1 MNKIKMSIVLAVLL
15 LAIPFAGI
23 ATDATDSTGNTTGT
37 YTVFYNDGTGWG
49 YQVVNDVFDGAQ
61 AVKETSVWQT
71 GDVMVGKNTG
81 GTWASPDTNY
91 GDITTFMG
99 KTETSEKIWNV
110 FVYINNQWVAGSSNI
125 GYYAC
130 FSDYYAEWKTAN
142 IALYYGASTTDVPA
156 SLNTASAENLSSI
169 TEIMY
174 YDEDAEEYVYDESF
188 AVTFFIK
195 INVSDVTPSIATDG
209 ISVSDLFDGKT
220 IVGYG
225 STVYLALKQ
234 ALGSDVSGIDSLP
247 GVYNS
252 TYQYWTYNGW
262 IDTIFGL
269 GTEQTAGMSTPTD
282 WTDDTYVWWMILSG
296 ATGTGD
302 ATSFVLGYY
311 SPLSCSAASLKAV
324 SLVYDEG
331 NM

>member
-23 ATDATDSTGNTTGT
+23 ATDATDSTSTTGT

-49 YQVVNDVFDGAQ
+49 NQVVSDVFDGAQ
-61 AVKETSVWQT
+61 AVKGTSVWQT
-71 GDVMVGKNTG
+71 TDVMVGKNTG

-125 GYYAC
+125 GYYTC

-156 SLNTASAENLSSI
+156 SLNTASAGNLSSI

-188 AVTFFIK
+188 AVTFYMK
-195 INVSDVTPSIATDG
+195 IDRSGVTPTI
-209 ISVSDLFDGKT
+209 VSGAVTNAELFDGKA

-234 ALGSDVSGIDSLP
+234 VLGADVAGIDSLP

-262 IDTIFGL
+262 INTIFGL
-269 GTEQTAGMSTPTD
+269 GTDQIAGMDTPND
-282 WTDDTYVWWMILSG
+282 WTDDTYVWWQILDGTS
-296 ATGTGD
+296 GTGS
-302 ATSFVLGYY
+302 ALSFVLGYY
-311 SPLSCSAASLKAV
+311 SPLSCAEESLTGL
-324 SLVYDEG
+324 SLVYRAG